1 VIKRSFLWLGPA
13 VAAAALEPFVR
24 AEGGDTW
31 MFANAGRTLLSS
43 NWSHAFADQSIQV
56 GPLQLAL
63 YGSVGRSPNVLAI
76 VLAAAA
82 ALLVMAAA
90 RAAGVERPR
99 LLLFAGVA
107 AVATGLTTH
116 VFDAGHPA
124 NGLLPLLW
132 ILAAAEARR
141 GKTLRAAI
149 VVGLS
154 TGFETWGILGLA
166 VLALAPSARGAARA
180 ALLAA
185 CVAGLLY
192 LPFVVTGHFAMGG
205 FRWQIASQSLLGHV
219 FAPGTPFGWP
229 LRLAQGAVAVAAGV
243 LVARLAQR
251 SAHVLWL
258 VPLSVVLV
266 RLALD
271 PRDHGYYFDGVQS
284 VALIALALVAARGL
298 RLPRVAREPLA

>member
-1 VIKRSFLWLGPA
+1 VIKRSLLWLGPA
-13 VAAAALEPFVR
+13 AVAAAIEPFVR

-31 MFANAGRTLLSS
+31 MFVADGRTLLSS
-43 NWSHAFADQSIQV
+43 HWGQAFADPSTQV

-63 YGSVGRSPNVLAI
+63 YGSVGRSPVVLA
-76 VLAAAA
+76 VLLAVAA

-99 LLLFAGVA
+99 LLLLAGVA
-107 AVATGLTTH
+107 AVATGFTTH

-132 ILAAAEARR
+132 ILAAAEAHR
-141 GKTLRAAI
+141 GRSLRAAI

-154 TGFETWGILGLA
+154 AGFETWGILGLA
-166 VLALAPSARGAARA
+166 VLALTPSVRGAARSA
-180 ALLAA
+180 VLAA
-185 CVAGLLY
+185 CSAGVLY

-205 FRWQIASQSLLGHV
+205 YRWQIASQSLLGHV

-229 LRLAQGAVAVAAGV
+229 WRLAQGAVAVAAGV
-243 LVARLAQR
+243 LVARLGRR

-258 VPLSVVLV
+258 MPLSIVLV

-284 VALIALALVAARGL
+284 IALIALALVAARGL
-298 RLPRVAREPLA
+298 RLPRLAREPVA

>member
-63 YGSVGRSPNVLAI
+63 YGSVGRSPDVLAM
-76 VLAAAA
+76 VLSAAA

-116 VFDAGHPA
+116 VVDAGHPA